1 MNTTLKA
8 LLLIMALSLPAVAT
22 KISNVKVDLIKGY
35 SGIEENSTAVRSYM
49 GRLTYNFSA
58 ETQDSILIDFV
69 IKAQGTNDT
78 IAILEKA
85 GDIGLV
91 KQRFATDTVKTIYF
105 RAKVVGEPAAAY
117 VATISADANMSKLW
131 KMADSLVGLMSY
143 EQMQSTLFLSAT
155 YSWFGAENFALPG
168 NKTVV
173 GWRSS
178 DGPHGVRWP
187 INAPDEIAIYG
198 AGDPVTLFPTEAAL
212 GCSWDT
218 ALVKNIGRA
227 IAKESRAMGIFC
239 NLGPMCDLVINPRW
253 GRAFET
259 IGEDPFLNGKMA
271 SRMVMGLQ
279 SEKVI
284 ATPKHFVPYVKE
296 TERYSLQATVSER
309 ALRELFCVPFEMAIQ
324 EGGARALMT
333 AYNKV
338 HVPSF
343 SDCNVTWCE
352 RAASNRHIIEDIVR
366 HDWGFDG
373 VIMTDWE
380 GAKNVD
386 DKYAYETDFDMS
398 TPFGTGFLNTATNIR
413 SNTWTADALKKKAR
427 NIMYDKLWAWN
438 GKLLE
443 NDNEIKTYPQ
453 STILSSDHKQLALD
467 AARKTIVLAK
477 NDPVD
482 NTPILPL
489 NKSSTLKIAVVGP
502 YADAKRQG
510 GGGSSAVTPDSIITP
525 LQGIKSLV
533 AGNPSIS
540 IVTDYNGADVAIVC
554 VGVNSESE
562 DKDRPD
568 MNLPSSPVD
577 QNGLVTQVMS
587 KVKKTIVVYT
597 GGSAS
602 VAGAWSKAP
611 AVIIAF
617 YPGRWQGKAIAE
629 VLFGDVNPSGHLG
642 VTFPST
648 TSDLPSY
655 ELENYEI
662 KLASADTAH
671 GYFYFEKTGKKPL
684 FWFGHGLSYTSFKFC
699 DISVNGP
706 STISANDR
714 IDVNVVIQNTGTRAG
729 DEIVQLYVKPPTGGS
744 VPRRVKD
751 LRGFAR
757 VSLTPGEY
765 KVVTLTLG
773 SRDFSIYDANTTTKT
788 GAWKVIPGAYQII
801 VGSTSDPLEL
811 ASGSGKSLTTTITVQ

>member
-1 MNTTLKA
+1 MMNTSLKA
-8 LLLIMALSLPAVAT
+8 VLILTALSLPAAAT

-35 SGIEENSTAVRSYM
+35 SGVEENSTVARSYM
-49 GRLTYNFSA
+49 GRLTYNFLA
-58 ETQDSILIDFV
+58 ESQDSISVDFV
-69 IKAQGTNDT
+69 IKAQGSQDT

-85 GDIGLV
+85 GDVGFV
-91 KQRFATDTVKTIYF
+91 KQKYASDTVKTVYF
-105 RAKVVGEPAAAY
+105 RAKVLGEPAAAY
-117 VATISADANMSKLW
+117 IATISANANTSRMW
-131 KMADSLVGLMSY
+131 KMADSLVGLMTY
-143 EQMQSTLFLSAT
+143 EQQQSMTYLSAT
-155 YSWFGAENFALPG
+155 YSWFGAENFTLPG
-168 NKTVV
+168 NATVV

-187 INAPDEIAIYG
+187 IGPANDIAIYG

-218 ALVKNIGRA
+218 ALVKSVGAAIGR
-227 IAKESRAMGIFC
+227 ETRAVGLYC

-271 SRMVMGLQ
+271 SRMVIGLQ
-279 SEKVI
+279 SERVI
-284 ATPKHFVPYVKE
+284 ATPKHFLAYIMENQRKI
-296 TERYSLQATVSER
+296 LQATVSER
-309 ALRELFCVPFEMAIQ
+309 ALRELFAVPFEMAII

-338 HVPSF
+338 HIPGF
-343 SDCNVTWCE
+343 SDCNVAWCE
-352 RAASNRHIIEDIVR
+352 RAATNRHTIEDIVR

-373 VIMTDWE
+373 VIMTDWD
-380 GAKNVD
+380 GAADVEEY
-386 DKYAYETDFDMS
+386 YAYQTDFDMS
-398 TPFGTGFLNTATNIR
+398 SPKGDRFLNSASNIR
-413 SNTWTADALKKKAR
+413 QNIWTADALKKKAR
-427 NIMYDKLWAWN
+427 HIMYDKLWAWN
-438 GKLLE
+438 GKLLA

-453 STILSSDHKQLALD
+453 NTVLSQPHLQLALD

-489 NKSSTLKIAVVGP
+489 NKNSTLKIAVVGP
-502 YADAKRQG
+502 YADVKRPG
-510 GGGSSAVTPDSIITP
+510 GGGSSAVTPDSIISP
-525 LQGIKSLV
+525 LQGIKNLV

-540 IVTDYNGADVAIVC
+540 VVTDYNSADVAVVC
-554 VGVNSESE
+554 VGANSETE
-562 DKDRPD
+562 DSDRPS
-568 MNLPSSPVD
+568 MMLPSSPID
-577 QNGLVTQVMS
+577 QNGFVSQVMS

-602 VAGAWSKAP
+602 VAGAWSNAP

-617 YPGRWQGKAIAE
+617 YPGRWQGKALAE

-648 TSDLPSY
+648 ASDLPAY
-655 ELENYEI
+655 ELDNYEI
-662 KLASADTAH
+662 KCTSADTGY

-684 FWFGHGLSYTSFKFC
+684 FWFGHGLSYTTFKFNH
-699 DISVNGP
+699 IAVSAP
-706 STISANDR
+706 TISAGER
-714 IDVNVVIQNTGTRAG
+714 VDVKVEIKNTGTLAG
-729 DEIVQLYVKPPTGGS
+729 DQIVQLYVKPPTSGAI
-744 VPRRVKD
+744 PRRVKD

-757 VSLTPGEY
+757 VSLDKNES

-773 SRDFSIYDANTTTKT
+773 PRDFSIYDVNATTKT
-788 GAWKVIPGAYQII
+788 GAWKIIPGAYQIL
-801 VGSTSDPLEL
+801 VGSTSDPVEL
-811 ASGSGKSLTTTITVQ
+811 ASGNGKSLSTTITVQ